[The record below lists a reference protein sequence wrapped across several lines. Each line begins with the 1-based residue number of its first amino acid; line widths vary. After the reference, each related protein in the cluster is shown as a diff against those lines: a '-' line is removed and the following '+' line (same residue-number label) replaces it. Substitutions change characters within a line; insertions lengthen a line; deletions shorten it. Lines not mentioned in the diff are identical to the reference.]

1 MPHQAAPYVLE
12 GQLDYDRELGDPA
25 DCDADGSDERLAPM
39 LLDKKQERRSSSARK
54 DHQIQITISYPS
66 EKFGTDNNQFE
77 KRHESMQADADEHY
91 QLLVDMQVSDP
102 AFDKM
107 LLENHTRK
115 RSVENI
121 LGKSRSWQQFI
132 KHISPSMNY

>member
-1 MPHQAAPYVLE
+1 MRHQAAPYVLE

-25 DCDADGSDERLAPM
+25 DWDADGSDERLAPM
-39 LLDKKQERRSSSARK
+39 SLDKSKKRSSSARK

-102 AFDKM
+102 VFDKM
-107 LLENHTRK
+107 LLENHNRK

>member
-25 DCDADGSDERLAPM
+25 DWDADGSDERLAPM
-39 LLDKKQERRSSSARK
+39 SLDKNKKRSSSARK

-102 AFDKM
+102 VFDKM
-107 LLENHTRK
+107 LLENHNRK